1 MKKKVLGIICGLTMA
16 ATLLSGCG
24 DSTADTGSGSTT
36 DTGTS
41 SGLDSIAQPI
51 VTVNDDTTDTDT
63 TGTGTDTDTDT
74 ADSKKD
80 TSGIVYIS
88 DLEAPEGQVYSE
100 LTGELIDADIAD
112 QRPLAVMIDNELTAL
127 DHYGVNDCDIVYECM
142 NSTANGRITRLMGI
156 IKDYDSIERLGSV
169 RSARTVNMML
179 SAEWNA
185 ILCHD
190 GGPFYIDEYYS
201 EPGVTHLNG
210 VFSRIDNGKSREF
223 TEYVTASDI
232 DKYLGDNASFD
243 TEYNEYYT
251 GEHFEF
257 VENNALLAGAYSN
270 EKEVTDIVLPYPH
283 NKSELKYNP
292 DTNLYEYYE
301 YGSPHV
307 DGETGEVLAFR
318 NVIIQCADY
327 EEYDANGYLWYK
339 IENGSNY
346 GWYLTDGKA
355 VEIRWYRGSNL
366 TDNTIYVDDDCN
378 SIYLN
383 AGHTYITLCPSD
395 VYDELELK

>member
-1 MKKKVLGIICGLTMA
+1 MKKKLFGIVLSMTMA
-16 ATLLSGCG
+16 AALLTGCG
-24 DSTADTGSGSTT
+24 GKTSDNESTT
-36 DTGTS
+36 DTGTDATTTT
-41 SGLDSIAQPI
+41 GLDSIAQPI
-51 VTVNDDTTDTDT
+51 NEDNNSAAETTVTDDNTE
-63 TGTGTDTDTDT
+63 
-74 ADSKKD
+74 SEKVE
-80 TSGIVYIS
+80 GIVYIS

-100 LTGELIDADIAD
+100 LTGTLIDADIAN
-112 QRPLAVMIDNELTAL
+112 QRPLAIMVDNELTAL

-156 IKDYDSIERLGSV
+156 IKDYDKIERLGSV
-169 RSARTVNMML
+169 RSARTVNMVL

-201 EPGVTHLNG
+201 LPEISHLNG

-251 GEHFEF
+251 GAHFEF
-257 VENNALLAGAYSN
+257 VENNAIDAGTY
-270 EKEVTDIVLPYPH
+270 ETVKDVTDIVLPYPH
-283 NKSELKYNP
+283 NSSELKYNP
-292 DTNLYEYYE
+292 ETNLYEYYE

-318 NVIIQCADY
+318 NVIVQCADY
-327 EEYDANGYLWYK
+327 QEYDQNGYLYYK
-339 IENGSNY
+339 IQNNSNY
-346 GWYLTDGKA
+346 AWYLTDGKA
-355 VEIRWYRGSNL
+355 VYIRWYRGTET
-366 TDNTIYVDDDCN
+366 TDNTKYIDDA
-378 SIYLN
+378 SKYIYLN

-395 VYDELELK
+395 VWDELELK